1 MRILAGFWERV
12 LQAHINTYEQE
23 GHKAKK
29 AMETDRR
36 IAPEESVQH
45 SRSVTS
51 RLNKIYSRQQ
61 SSLDAD
67 LNREQMKLLEKEKW

>member
-1 MRILAGFWERV
+1 MNKKGTKR
-12 LQAHINTYEQE
+12 
-23 GHKAKK
+23 KAIKS
-29 AMETDRR
+29 DRG
-36 IAPEESVQH
+36 IAPEKSVQH

-51 RLNKIYSRQQ
+51 RINKIYSRQQ

>member
-1 MRILAGFWERV
+1 MNKKGIKR
-12 LQAHINTYEQE
+12 
-23 GHKAKK
+23 K
-29 AMETDRR
+29 AMEADRR
-36 IAPEESVQH
+36 VAPEKSVQH
-45 SRSVTS
+45 TGSVTS